1 MALQWKTDEPG
12 KTKGSSLDIPEN
24 VMSGILKAVKESK
37 TTAVSTPMQG
47 FLKEI
52 GYEGKGTPS
61 TVTYLLNKRL
71 AGIKAPIKCGY
82 SNQGKTIKFFAHK
95 WKEEPTATEEE
106 TQ

>member
-1 MALQWKTDEPG
+1 MALQWKTSEPG

-24 VMSGILKAVKESK
+24 VFKGILDAVKGSK
-37 TTAVSTPMQG
+37 TGAVSTSMQG

-71 AGIKAPIKCGY
+71 AGIKAPLKCGY
-82 SNQGKTIKFFAHK
+82 SDQGKTIKFFVHK
-95 WKEEPTATEEE
+95 WKEEPADDEEADK
-106 TQ
+106 